1 MSKKL
6 TARKVI
12 IDLNEL
18 KYQHGT
24 GWEYIALAELPP
36 VPETLEDAER
46 EVRSLNIQGRVF
58 CG

>member
-1 MSKKL
+1 MSLKAK
-6 TARKVI
+6 KVI

-18 KYQHGT
+18 KYYPST
-24 GWEYIALAELPP
+24 GWEHIAQSMLPP
-36 VPETLEDAER
+36 VPFTLEDAER

>member
-18 KYQHGT
+18 KYQDGA
-24 GWEYIALAELPP
+24 GWERIALLELPP